1 MPGGTPGGCRGQGG
15 RKMLMTVLKLSYFE
29 QVVDIFAL
37 LLRSTLRANRAR
49 DWAVLKNEFL
59 HVLTLTQNSD

>member
-1 MPGGTPGGCRGQGG
+1 
-15 RKMLMTVLKLSYFE
+15 MTVLKLSYFE